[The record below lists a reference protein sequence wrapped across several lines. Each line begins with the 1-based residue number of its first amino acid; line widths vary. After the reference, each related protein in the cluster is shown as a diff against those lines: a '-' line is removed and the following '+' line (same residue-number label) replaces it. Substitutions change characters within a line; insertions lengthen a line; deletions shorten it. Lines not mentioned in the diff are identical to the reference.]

1 MPNDKPIIGINA
13 AQQAAATAQQVAN
26 AAEAAQTAL
35 TAVPGDS
42 PEKNTVL
49 KVLAGVV
56 VAGGVVTSILTMGIV
71 PAIPVAIT
79 AIGTYIAGLYT
90 ASPTAV
96 AKFGSA
102 AK

>member
-1 MPNDKPIIGINA
+1 MNDKPIVGITA

-35 TAVPGDS
+35 TAVPGDV
-42 PEKNTVL
+42 PQKNLLL
-49 KVLAGVV
+49 KVLGGTVV
-56 VAGGVVTSILTMGIV
+56 VAGAVVAFATMGIV
-71 PAIPVAIT
+71 PAIVVVVPSVT
-79 AIGTYIAGLYT
+79 GYIAGLYQ
-90 ASPTAV
+90 ASPAAV